1 MRMICLEVTMRRRIP
16 LGVAWE
22 NCAGSG
28 RKGKE
33 SVGLR
38 GLGTETQRLRLD
50 CLWWEW
56 LSGLWSN
63 L

>member
-1 MRMICLEVTMRRRIP
+1 MRRRIP